1 MKILNNSGSEQ
12 QQYAFLYPRER
23 LRFSQLRAGKDL
35 LYVSPDTEEASF
47 FPLHIS
53 IPTRPT
59 FKYRK
64 EFSRM

>member
-1 MKILNNSGSEQ
+1 MKILKNEQ

-35 LYVSPDTEEASF
+35 LYVSPDTEDASF
-47 FPLHIS
+47 LLMHVS
-53 IPTRPT
+53 IPTQPT
-59 FKYRK
+59 FKYRR